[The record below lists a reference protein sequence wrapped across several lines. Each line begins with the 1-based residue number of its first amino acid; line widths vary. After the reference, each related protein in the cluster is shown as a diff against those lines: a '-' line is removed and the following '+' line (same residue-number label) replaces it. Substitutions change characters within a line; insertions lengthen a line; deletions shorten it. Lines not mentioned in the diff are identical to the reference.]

1 MPMILLIRHGENDY
15 VKLGRLAGRLPGVDL
30 NQTGLNQA
38 KLLADKLASAPIKAI
53 YTSPLERA
61 MQTALPLA
69 EANQKEM
76 VVRERLLEIDY
87 GDWQGKSL
95 KSLRRRKLWKVVQ
108 TQPSRVRFP
117 GGESFAE
124 AQQRVCQELENL
136 ANNHSEK
143 DLVLCFTHADMIKL
157 ALAYYLG
164 IPLDLFQRLVVST
177 CSISTLYIGKHGVR
191 LVALNIDVSHTIIPG

>member
-30 NQTGLNQA
+30 NMTGLNQA

-61 MQTALPLA
+61 MQTAQPLA

-76 VVRERLLEIDY
+76 VVRESLLEIDY

-95 KSLRRRKLWKVVQ
+95 KSLRRNKLWKVVQ

-136 ANNHSEK
+136 ANIHGEK
-143 DLVLCFTHADMIKL
+143 DLVLCFSHADVIKL
-157 ALAYYLG
+157 ALAYYMG

-191 LVALNIDVSHTIIPG
+191 LVALNIDVSHTIIHG